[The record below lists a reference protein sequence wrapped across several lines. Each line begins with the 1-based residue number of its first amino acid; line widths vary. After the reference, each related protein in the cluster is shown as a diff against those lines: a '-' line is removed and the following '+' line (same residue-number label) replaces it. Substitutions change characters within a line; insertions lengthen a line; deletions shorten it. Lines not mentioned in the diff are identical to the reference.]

1 MEKEKINYNIGI
13 DIGTK
18 SVGWAV
24 TDENFNLLKKGNK
37 NMWGSRLFDSAEVA
51 AGRRVSRSI
60 RRRYNKRRERIR
72 LLREIMSDVVLE
84 KDPIFFIRLN
94 ETTFLDDEDKLFFLG
109 KNYKGNYNLF
119 DEDDYNDQT
128 YFEKFPTIYHLRN
141 HLCISNRKEDP
152 RLIYLA
158 LHHIVKYRGNFLYEN
173 QNFSL
178 DNSNK
183 VDDIKNIF
191 SKLSEYNDFDLII
204 ENKIIEEILDIFKEK
219 VSRKQKIDKCLK
231 LLPVSKEN
239 KNSFTNLIAGLVG
252 NQFNFSK
259 IITVENVKSNDSDIK
274 LKFTD
279 IGYEAKLDEYSGDLG
294 DYIEF
299 IGEMQRMYSWVELN
313 GIVSSEDEELSISK
327 SMIKRYKE
335 HKKDLKYL
343 KILVKEYDQKIYND
357 LFRSKDIKL
366 HNYYNYI
373 HNPAKTKREDFYKY
387 LTKILNEIGN
397 EKAKYCLEK
406 IENEDFLLKQNDTS
420 NGEIPY
426 QLNLHEMEQIL
437 EQQSKYYDCLKENKE
452 KIIKILTFRIPYYY
466 GPLDGNK
473 EFGWLKKRDG
483 KEKERILPWNHEEV
497 VDVEKTATDFI
508 VKLTNFCTYLSDE
521 PVMPKKSLTCSM
533 YEVLAE
539 LNKIRVDGKLISR
552 DIKERIIKELFMQ
565 RKTIKDL
572 DLKKWWKKNQLSLN
586 NEDLIIEGYQ
596 KEKAFSTSLAPWID
610 FTNILGE
617 ITNDN
622 YEMIEN
628 IIKDITIFNEGKIIK
643 TRLKKLYDLSDAQI
657 KKILK
662 LNYTGWSRLSK
673 KLILGITT
681 ARNDSSTATIL
692 DIMKETNMALMEIIN
707 SDKYDFKEIIDD
719 ANTNLSSNR
728 FNIEDVN
735 KLAGSPALKKG
746 IWQSLQIIEEIT
758 KFMKHRPKNI
768 YIEFA
773 REEGEKKR
781 TSSRVKRL
789 QNIYK
794 ELLFQSEEERKVRTQ
809 LDKENSSFRLDND
822 RLYLYYLQMG
832 KCMYSGESL
841 NIDMLSTYEIDHII
855 PRSLIKD
862 ESIDNKV
869 LVIKDK
875 NQRKANDLVIL
886 DKDRDNQ
893 ADFWKRLYDS
903 KLISQK
909 KYYNLMRTEINET
922 QQEKFI
928 NRQLVETRQ
937 IIKHVANMIKNN
949 YEDTKV
955 VAIRT
960 NLISGFREKYN
971 IYKNRNINDYHH
983 AHDAYIA
990 CIMGQYITKRFPKL
1004 NDKYEYGKYL
1014 EQFNKIKS
1022 KKNEKKDNHLFVLK
1036 SMAEVSYNGDT
1047 GEVIWN
1053 PENIGKIIRCFYY
1066 RDCFITKKLES
1077 NDSALFKVTI
1087 LPNAKNSPNGKT
1099 LAKIPVNKKRQNVD
1113 KYGGFT
1119 NLEYS
1124 IYAIEGNKN
1133 DKSSKLVRKLVGMPL
1148 IYQDSDEQV
1157 KIDYIE
1163 NNENLKNVKLIKEF
1177 KKNQLIEIDGGL
1189 FYLSS
1194 AKEIVNAKQLLL
1206 STNKLKINANKLV
1219 YEINKA
1225 LKKNEY
1231 DNLNSDDID
1240 SLYGLLIEKI
1250 DKLYPKYGGIV
1261 RKLQE
1266 AGDKFKELP
1275 LKDKAFVIDQILKIT
1290 SSGAQNGTIKLNN
1303 FNLGDRMGRLGGQTI
1318 YLDDTYFFDQSIT
1331 GLYSKKYKL

>member
-219 VSRKQKIDKCLK
+219 ASRKQKIDKCLK

-728 FNIEDVN
+728 FNIEDVK

-809 LDKENSSFRLDND
+809 IDKENSSFRLDND

-862 ESIDNKV
+862 DSIDNKV

-909 KYYNLMRTEINET
+909 N
-922 QQEKFI
+922 
-928 NRQLVETRQ
+928 
-937 IIKHVANMIKNN
+937 III
-949 YEDTKV
+949 
-955 VAIRT
+955 
-960 NLISGFREKYN
+960 
-971 IYKNRNINDYHH
+971 
-983 AHDAYIA
+983 
-990 CIMGQYITKRFPKL
+990 
-1004 NDKYEYGKYL
+1004 
-1014 EQFNKIKS
+1014 
-1022 KKNEKKDNHLFVLK
+1022 
-1036 SMAEVSYNGDT
+1036 
-1047 GEVIWN
+1047 
-1053 PENIGKIIRCFYY
+1053 
-1066 RDCFITKKLES
+1066 
-1077 NDSALFKVTI
+1077 
-1087 LPNAKNSPNGKT
+1087 
-1099 LAKIPVNKKRQNVD
+1099 
-1113 KYGGFT
+1113 
-1119 NLEYS
+1119 
-1124 IYAIEGNKN
+1124 
-1133 DKSSKLVRKLVGMPL
+1133 
-1148 IYQDSDEQV
+1148 
-1157 KIDYIE
+1157 
-1163 NNENLKNVKLIKEF
+1163 
-1177 KKNQLIEIDGGL
+1177 
-1189 FYLSS
+1189 
-1194 AKEIVNAKQLLL
+1194 
-1206 STNKLKINANKLV
+1206 
-1219 YEINKA
+1219 
-1225 LKKNEY
+1225 
-1231 DNLNSDDID
+1231 
-1240 SLYGLLIEKI
+1240 
-1250 DKLYPKYGGIV
+1250 
-1261 RKLQE
+1261 
-1266 AGDKFKELP
+1266 
-1275 LKDKAFVIDQILKIT
+1275 
-1290 SSGAQNGTIKLNN
+1290 
-1303 FNLGDRMGRLGGQTI
+1303 
-1318 YLDDTYFFDQSIT
+1318 
-1331 GLYSKKYKL
+1331 